1 MANYKKSLSLV
12 QEHLDEGES
21 VHASVF
27 GAYETKL
34 MGNDTVRNGIFVATE
49 KRLIFFAKKLFG
61 YDLETF
67 PYKSLSSIEQSKGMM
82 GHTITVFAS
91 GNKAKM
97 KWINKGDVAQ
107 FTQFVNSKLGH
118 QGQENSQA
126 SSSNGDDI
134 PSQIQKLS
142 ELKDKGILTEE
153 EFLNKKNEL
162 LAKM

>member
-1 MANYKKSLSLV
+1 MANYKKSLVLV

-21 VHASVF
+21 VHVSVF

-49 KRLIFFAKKLFG
+49 KRLIFFAKKFFG
-61 YDLETF
+61 FDLETF
-67 PYKSLSSIEQSKGMM
+67 PYKSVSSIEQSKGMM
-82 GHTITVFAS
+82 GRSITVFAS

-97 KWINKGDVAQ
+97 KWIRTGDVAQ
-107 FTQFVNSKLGH
+107 FTHFVNSKLGH

-126 SSSNGDDI
+126 TPSNGDDI

>member
-12 QEHLDEGES
+12 QEHLDEGEN
-21 VHASVF
+21 VQASVF

-34 MGNDTVRNGIFVATE
+34 MGKDTVRNGIFAATD
-49 KRLIFFAKKLFG
+49 KRVVFFAKKLFG
-61 YDLETF
+61 YDFETF
-67 PYKSLSSIEQSKGMM
+67 PFKNISSIEMSKGMM
-82 GHTITVFAS
+82 GHSITFFAS

-107 FTQFVNSKLGH
+107 FTQLVNSKLGH
-118 QGQENSQA
+118 QGQDNSQGT
-126 SSSNGDDI
+126 SSNGDDI

-153 EFLNKKNEL
+153 EFSNKKNEL